1 MNEIKINEQE
11 RKKEEKN
18 GIGKERKKER
28 KIKKALTIKER
39 KQ

>member
-1 MNEIKINEQE
+1 MNEKRRQ
-11 RKKEEKN
+11 EEKN
-18 GIGKERKKER
+18 GIGRERKKEER

>member
-1 MNEIKINEQE
+1 MN
-11 RKKEEKN
+11 KKGRLEEKN

-28 KIKKALTIKER
+28 KQERKIKKALTIKER

>member
-1 MNEIKINEQE
+1 MN
-11 RKKEEKN
+11 KKGRQEEKN
-18 GIGKERKKER
+18 GIGKERKKEYR

>member
-1 MNEIKINEQE
+1 MKNNEQE
-11 RKKEEKN
+11 RKTGRKKWHW
-18 GIGKERKKER
+18 ERKKER